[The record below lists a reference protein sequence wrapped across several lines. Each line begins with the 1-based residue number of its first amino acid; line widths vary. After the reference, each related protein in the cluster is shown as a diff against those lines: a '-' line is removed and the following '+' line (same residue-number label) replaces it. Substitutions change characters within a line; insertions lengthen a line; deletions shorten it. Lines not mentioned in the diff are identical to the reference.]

1 MTYHFLVES
10 KPHERIDL
18 LIITPPLCP
27 NFKNK
32 TPPPNFRGR
41 GNYDHAH
48 RTCTYTHFAHKC
60 IIYLKIAI

>member
-32 TPPPNFRGR
+32 TPPLILG
-41 GNYDHAH
+41 GEETMIMHTELAH
-48 RTCTYTHFAHKC
+48 TRILHTNVSFT
-60 IIYLKIAI
+60 